1 MNEKVRL
8 EILTTPSQADGVRIH
23 VEKMVTS
30 KRDFFDFRLKQ
41 IPHMEMAIKE
51 LKNGNFDLI
60 AMSPNQWKNNDV
72 SDLEIVGFL
81 PRREA
86 TWVLVSEDKPE
97 YIPFGGK
104 VICDNTLLKRQ
115 FIRMRGDIE
124 IQTSREF
131 FEANSGYKIDM
142 EDHTARMNSLE
153 DARIAGLIDG
163 YVISRGLFNTIKSK
177 TRRHTLGTQREKPAQ
192 EFERSV
198 FIPPPLQGFTMLVGR
213 KGFPKEIIDPITDHS
228 TQICYDVENSI
239 FESLDENLKPICG
252 IYVEQKK
259 LSTILKNYLKL
270 MDESYSLK
278 LGENYLI
285 PGDRRGKRIS
295 TKDWELS
302 KKVKSGPRIVIYFE
316 LVSPESNVSIEFVR
330 VEPCDDNL
338 FIRGKNVLITEVKF
352 VVDLLQQDHE
362 ELTRMVYGLP
372 ESYKNP
378 KKGILQL

>member
-1 MNEKVRL
+1 MDEKVRL
-8 EILTTPSQADGVRIH
+8 EILTTPSQDDGVRIH

-30 KRDFFDFRLKQ
+30 KRDLFDFRLKQ
-41 IPHMEMAIKE
+41 IPHMEVAINE
-51 LKNGNFDLI
+51 LRNGNFDLI
-60 AMSPNQWKNNDV
+60 AMGPYQWKNNDV

-97 YIPFGGK
+97 YLPFGGK
-104 VICDNTLLKRQ
+104 IICDNALLSRQ
-115 FIRMRGDIE
+115 FKRMRRDIE
-124 IQTSREF
+124 IQTSKEF
-131 FEANSGYKIDM
+131 FEKYSEFKPDI
-142 EDHTARMNSLE
+142 EDHPARINSLE
-153 DARIAGLIDG
+153 DARIAGLING
-163 YVISRGLFNTIKSK
+163 YVISRGLFSTIKSK

-198 FIPPPLQGFTMLVGR
+198 FIPPPLEGFTMLVGR
-213 KGFPKEIIDPITDHS
+213 KGFPKELIEPITDYS
-228 TQICYDVENSI
+228 AQICYDIENSI
-239 FESLDENLKPICG
+239 FEALDEKLKPICG

-259 LSTILKNYLKL
+259 LSTILKHYVKL

-285 PGDRRGKRIS
+285 PGDRRGKKIS

-302 KKVKSGPRIVIYFE
+302 KSVKPGPRIVIYFE

-330 VEPCDDNL
+330 VEPYDDNS

-352 VVDLLQQDHE
+352 VLDLLQQDHE

-372 ESYKNP
+372 ESYKNAR
-378 KKGILQL
+378 KGLLQL